1 MWNAQYISWV
11 VSGQR
16 KKNQPQQENLGKEE
30 YVWYIPIPDLTWKTV
45 IDILLLVS
53 DQESHVNKWRSLLRC
68 YQVDFIIDIG
78 ASVKIIYKEQW
89 EELKRKQLKCYSEK
103 CGKKLYPPNPWIAG
117 GNSENDEHNFSCWM
131 VGSALLGKDKA
142 SALEVL
148 KLWTNA
154 LKLNANFS
162 RISRII

>member
-16 KKNQPQQENLGKEE
+16 KKKQPQQENLRKEE

-103 CGKKLYPPNPWIAG
+103 CGKNCIHRTL
-117 GNSENDEHNFSCWM
+117 E
-131 VGSALLGKDKA
+131 LLGEIPKMMNRIFRVEWKDQHC
-142 SALEVL
+142 
-148 KLWTNA
+148 
-154 LKLNANFS
+154 
-162 RISRII
+162 